1 MKKTP
6 DDVYNQVKHLAEKVK
21 LELQKQGVAIPSKA
35 EDGTIVVGHYKI
47 KKSKTGFYSILNY
60 CNDVVVDFINLPQSA
75 ALLANKLA
83 LGKYMDDA
91 ILNADR
97 SYGHALFEEEL
108 HKILAEKSIKSKNI
122 DRAEIMFTKCNIA
135 KFKREQHKKTIVN
148 DFEKLLRFR

>member
-1 MKKTP
+1 MKKNL
-6 DDVYNQVKHLAEKVK
+6 DDVYQQVKDLAEKVK
-21 LELQKQGVAIPSKA
+21 TKLQKQGIAIPSKA
-35 EDGTIVVGHYKI
+35 EDGNIILGNYKI

-83 LGKYMDDA
+83 LGKYIDDE

-97 SYGHALFEEEL
+97 NYGHALFEEEL
-108 HKILAEKSIKSKNI
+108 HKMLAEKNIKSKNI
-122 DRAEIMFTKCNIA
+122 DRAEIMFTKYNIA
-135 KFKREQHKKTIVN
+135 KYKREQHKKTIVN

>member
-1 MKKTP
+1 MKKNP
-6 DDVYNQVKHLAEKVK
+6 DDVYQKVKHLAENVK
-21 LELQKQGVAIPSKA
+21 IQLQKQGVAIPSKA
-35 EDGTIVVGHYKI
+35 EDGTIIVGRYKI

-60 CNDVVVDFINLPQSA
+60 CNDVVVDYINLPQSA

-83 LGKYMDDA
+83 LGKYMDDS
-91 ILNADR
+91 ILIADR

-108 HKILAEKSIKSKNI
+108 HKMLGEKSIKSKNI

-135 KFKREQHKKTIVN
+135 KHKREQQKKIIIN